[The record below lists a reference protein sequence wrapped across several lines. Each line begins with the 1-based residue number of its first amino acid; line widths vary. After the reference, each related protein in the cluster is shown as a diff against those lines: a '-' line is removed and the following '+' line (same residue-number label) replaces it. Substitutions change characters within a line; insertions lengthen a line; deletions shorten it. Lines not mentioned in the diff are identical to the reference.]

1 MKKQI
6 IPECAPLFKNY
17 KTSRRDLNLKTLN
30 ASKSLPLNLTTKQ
43 ILNSK
48 PKVHQ
53 FNHSGLDRPK
63 KKNMQLLLRR
73 QVWKPKREQ
82 KLDAPRKCHTAPEYD
97 NKKPIKKSAV
107 RYIKTAPLQ
116 PKRKLPMSSDHSVLK
131 VKKKVIYPKPIKESC
146 EKFLSYRQRKVL
158 MQQIQKER
166 MRLVS
171 YCRYNK
177 I

>member
-6 IPECAPLFKNY
+6 IPESAPLFKNY
-17 KTSRRDLNLKTLN
+17 KPSKRDLNFKTLN
-30 ASKSLPLNLTTKQ
+30 ASKSLPLNLTIKQ

-48 PKVHQ
+48 PKIHQ
-53 FNHSGLDRPK
+53 LNHSGLDRPK
-63 KKNMQLLLRR
+63 KKDMQQLLSR
-73 QVWKPKREQ
+73 QVWKPQRGQ
-82 KLDAPRKCHTAPEYD
+82 KLDESRKCYTAPEYD